1 MKKANPF
8 ARFTHLLKAIEELPI
23 PMSLYNR
30 HRMEYD
36 YILGQISISF
46 CISGKREVSIGELT
60 SCAILGSQPTA
71 SKRVQELI
79 QFGLIE
85 AGNGDDHRQ
94 KILFLTVA
102 GEHYLQT
109 CSELMQTVLS
119 TSEVSPGLLASSDE
133 KQS

>member
-1 MKKANPF
+1 MNKTNPF
-8 ARFTHLLKAIEELPI
+8 ARFTHLLKAIEELPV

-36 YILGQISISF
+36 YILGQISLGISR
-46 CISGKREVSIGELT
+46 KRELSIGKLT
-60 SCAILGSQPTA
+60 SCPMLGSQPTA
-71 SKRVQELI
+71 SKRIQELI

-85 AGNGDDHRQ
+85 AGISDDQRQ
-94 KILFLTVA
+94 KMLNLTVA

-119 TSEVSPGLLASSDE
+119 SSGSPPDLALSHE
-133 KQS
+133 